1 MRTTVLLLS
10 IAAACTGFVPKIPM
24 PSAVKPLRAE
34 TTESEAPAEAEA
46 PAAAAPAEEP
56 AAPTSSAS
64 FNPDKVFKV
73 DESPLMAYI
82 SRSWNKLDG
91 SDTVEVEEMLKDP
104 ATVATIDQPD
114 DLGANALTLAA
125 SLNVPKPE
133 IIKALLKAGADVNA
147 KLGEEWSE
155 KDTSALYRAV
165 EGESL
170 ECVELIVAA
179 GADLDYMNDRK
190 VFTGLAK
197 MTALQ
202 RAEDIGAKKIRD
214 FLKSKGAAAAS
225 LRLMNLLD
233 GVEGGA
239 PHAIEA
245 TVTHRRQEGDEGE
258 AAERRLSSKYP
269 PVCTQSS

>member
-1 MRTTVLLLS
+1 MLTTVLLLS

-46 PAAAAPAEEP
+46 PAEP
-56 AAPTSSAS
+56 AAPAPAPGPKS
-64 FNPDKVFKV
+64 FDPEKVFKV

-104 ATVATIDQPD
+104 ATVATINQPD
-114 DLGANALTLAA
+114 ELGANALTLAA

-170 ECVELIVAA
+170 C
-179 GADLDYMNDRK
+179 GNQN
-190 VFTGLAK
+190 FTA
-197 MTALQ
+197 
-202 RAEDIGAKKIRD
+202 R
-214 FLKSKGAAAAS
+214 
-225 LRLMNLLD
+225 
-233 GVEGGA
+233 
-239 PHAIEA
+239 
-245 TVTHRRQEGDEGE
+245 
-258 AAERRLSSKYP
+258 SS
-269 PVCTQSS
+269 

>member
-1 MRTTVLLLS
+1 MRTTLLILS
-10 IAAACTGFVPKIPM
+10 ISASAGFVPKIPS
-24 PSAVKPLRAE
+24 PAKSPLRAE
-34 TTESEAPAEAEA
+34 ATESEAPAEAEA
-46 PAAAAPAEEP
+46 EAPAEP
-56 AAPTSSAS
+56 AAPAPAPASA

-104 ATVATIDQPD
+104 ATVATIDRPD
-114 DLGANALTLAA
+114 ELGANALTLAA

-170 ECVELIVAA
+170 CGINQCVGCTSPFSATTRPCWLHRVVRDPHRHAVELASRRWREDHDSAVAET
-179 GADLDYMNDRK
+179 R
-190 VFTGLAK
+190 
-197 MTALQ
+197 
-202 RAEDIGAKKIRD
+202 RD
-214 FLKSKGAAAAS
+214 
-225 LRLMNLLD
+225 N
-233 GVEGGA
+233 
-239 PHAIEA
+239 
-245 TVTHRRQEGDEGE
+245 
-258 AAERRLSSKYP
+258 LSS
-269 PVCTQSS
+269 TQANPWSASN